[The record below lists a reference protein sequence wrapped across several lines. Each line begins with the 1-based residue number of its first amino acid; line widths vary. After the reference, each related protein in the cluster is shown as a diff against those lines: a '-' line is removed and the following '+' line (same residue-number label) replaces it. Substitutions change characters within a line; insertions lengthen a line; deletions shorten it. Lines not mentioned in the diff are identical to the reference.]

1 LDHQINK
8 DGAMSI
14 EVLSP
19 VSTAKAVELARG
31 KYKKQ
36 ILPLTE
42 IAYNGKTKKFDM
54 PYLRRVVEAFNK
66 GAYPYAPVKL
76 APADN
81 AHTQD
86 VLRTGGRVV
95 GLELS
100 KTDGLVAT
108 LELNDD
114 GTKAVELSDG
124 MVPVSVRMIENLEHS
139 DGATFPVAL
148 HHVLITDDPNVRNQ
162 GPWKSID
169 LSADAGRDGVTE
181 TIDLSAERFGTEET
195 MTDTKAKVELKLTEA
210 QQTALIELAAEHEE
224 LKELNLKP
232 EDFEAPGDEED
243 EDADA
248 EEDDEGDG
256 TETTPAAPVTKV
268 PATVGLSRDATA
280 AIELAQAD
288 ASAARAETIE
298 LSRRLRAAEVQREVE
313 SWENKGLAP
322 SLIALARPAL
332 EAPAVIELSN
342 GKKTDAGAVVRG
354 LLTEMVELAK
364 RGEDVIELGMLSGA
378 LLADPEIQQSTMDAQ
393 LASLRQQFDS

>member
-1 LDHQINK
+1 
-8 DGAMSI
+8 
-14 EVLSP
+14 
-19 VSTAKAVELARG
+19 
-31 KYKKQ
+31 
-36 ILPLTE
+36 
-42 IAYNGKTKKFDM
+42 
-54 PYLRRVVEAFNK
+54 
-66 GAYPYAPVKL
+66 
-76 APADN
+76 
-81 AHTQD
+81 
-86 VLRTGGRVV
+86 
-95 GLELS
+95 
-100 KTDGLVAT
+100 
-108 LELNDD
+108 
-114 GTKAVELSDG
+114 
-124 MVPVSVRMIENLEHS
+124 
-139 DGATFPVAL
+139 
-148 HHVLITDDPNVRNQ
+148 
-162 GPWKSID
+162 
-169 LSADAGRDGVTE
+169 
-181 TIDLSAERFGTEET
+181 